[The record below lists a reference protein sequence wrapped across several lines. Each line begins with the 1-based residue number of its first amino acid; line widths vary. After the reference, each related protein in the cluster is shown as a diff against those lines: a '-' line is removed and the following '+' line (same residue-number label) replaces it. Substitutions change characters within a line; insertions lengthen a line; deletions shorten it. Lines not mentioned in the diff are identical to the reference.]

1 MTTLERVSDRGLA
14 RFQPYVNGVWT
25 PGVSERAVINPS
37 TGAEIAHVAQLDAM
51 GATAAVEAAA
61 SAFTTWKR
69 TLAKERAAIL
79 RRWNDLILA
88 AADDLA
94 TLITLEMGKPFKEA
108 RGEVLY
114 AASFVEWYAEEAKRA
129 YGEIIPTNAHDR
141 RLLAM
146 REPIGVVSAITPWNF
161 PAGMVTRKAAPALAA
176 GCTVVLKPAPETPL
190 TALALAELWERA
202 GGPPGTFNV
211 VTGDAAEIGWVLTGH
226 DAVRIIGFTGS
237 TGVGKLLMRQAA
249 EGVKKVALELGGA
262 ASFVVCADAD
272 LDAAVEGAL
281 VAKFRGAGQT
291 CTCVNRL
298 FVDETVADAFT
309 AKLSAR
315 VAALNVGDGFADGV
329 DVGPLIHGRAVAR
342 VEAMVAEATAA
353 GAVVAA
359 GGGPAHGNFLP
370 PALLTGQAD
379 QMTVFRNEIFGPVVP
394 VIRFASDA
402 EALRLANDTPYGL
415 ASYVYARDIG
425 RAMRMAEGL
434 EAGMVGVN
442 VGLMSAEM
450 VPFGGVKQSGLGRE
464 GGKWGLEEFLEV
476 KYVCLGGL
484 S

>member
-1 MTTLERVSDRGLA
+1 MTTLERLSDTGLYRSQA
-14 RFQPYVNGVWT
+14 YVNGVWT
-25 PGVSERAVINPS
+25 TGVAERAVINPS

-51 GATAAVEAAA
+51 GASAAVDAAA

-69 TLAKERAAIL
+69 TLAKERSAIL
-79 RRWNDLILA
+79 RRWNDLILN

-108 RGEVLY
+108 RGEVVY

-129 YGEIIPTNAHDR
+129 YGEIIPTNGHDR
-141 RLLAM
+141 RLLAL

-202 GGPPGTFNV
+202 GGPKGSFNV

-226 DAVRIIGFTGS
+226 DAVRVIGFTGS

-298 FVDETVADAFT
+298 FVDETVADVFT

-315 VAALNVGDGFADGV
+315 VAALKVGDGFEDGV

-342 VEAMVAEATAA
+342 VEAMVAEATGA
-353 GAVVAA
+353 GAVIAG
-359 GGGPAHGNFLP
+359 GGGPAQGNFLP

-379 QMTVFRNEIFGPVVP
+379 QMAVFRNEIFGPVIP
-394 VIRFASDA
+394 VIRFASDE

-464 GGKWGLEEFLEV
+464 GGKWGLEEFLEI

>member
-1 MTTLERVSDRGLA
+1 MTTLDRIADRGLVRDKA
-14 RFQPYVNGVWT
+14 YVDGAWVT
-25 PGVSERAVINPS
+25 GAGERAVLNPS

-51 GATAAVEAAA
+51 GATDAVEAAA
-61 SAFTTWKR
+61 RAFPAWKR
-69 TLAKERAAIL
+69 SLAKERAAIL

-94 TLITLEMGKPFKEA
+94 ALITLEMGKPVKEA

-141 RLLAM
+141 RLLAL

-202 GGPPGTFNV
+202 GGPKGTFNV

-315 VAALNVGDGFADGV
+315 VAALKVGDGFEDGV

-353 GAVVAA
+353 GATVAA

-370 PALLTGQAD
+370 PSLMTGQAE
-379 QMTVFRNEIFGPVVP
+379 QMAVFRTEIFGPVIP
-394 VIRFASDA
+394 VIRFSSDE

-464 GGKWGLEEFLEV
+464 GGQWGLEEFLEV
-476 KYVCLGGL
+476 KYFCLGGL